1 MKANGVLLNKSDYS
15 WSVTEAF
22 SGQGAIRSH
31 LRSSA
36 AHVLLEVGK

>member
-1 MKANGVLLNKSDYS
+1 MEANGVLLNKIDYS
-15 WSVTEAF
+15 WSLTEPF
-22 SGQGAIRSH
+22 SGQRAIRSH